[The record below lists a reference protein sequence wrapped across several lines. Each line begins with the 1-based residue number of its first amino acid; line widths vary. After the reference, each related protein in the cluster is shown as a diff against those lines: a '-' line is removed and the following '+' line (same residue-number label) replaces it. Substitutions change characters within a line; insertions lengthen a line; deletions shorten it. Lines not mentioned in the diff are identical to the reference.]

1 MKNKPQDRET
11 LLYVLYSYKIMIDR
25 NKKEYH
31 TVLISDLENSI
42 NAVLEKN
49 GYTLE
54 NYENHRS
61 LKK

>member
-25 NKKEYH
+25 NKKEYP
-31 TVLISDLENSI
+31 TVLISDLEKSI

-54 NYENHRS
+54 KYVNHRS

>member
-25 NKKEYH
+25 NKKEYP